1 MYDAI
6 DRAFDV
12 FESTDEGTMRMMVV
26 LTDGDAHDT
35 NLHASVIDEAIA
47 NRVNIY
53 TIGLGESSS
62 TYFSSYLEPLAE
74 ETEGEFYYVSDA
86 SNLADA
92 FDAIGEKISLITDTD
107 GDGLSDYY
115 ENNTNIFS
123 GVTYNLDM
131 NNPDTDDDDLL
142 DGEEIVTTIVY
153 SEDGTKMSITGVVY
167 SNPSLKDSD
176 DDGIFDRFDP
186 EPMIPAVVA

>member
-1 MYDAI
+1 
-6 DRAFDV
+6 
-12 FESTDEGTMRMMVV
+12 MRMMVV
-26 LTDGDAHDT
+26 LTDGIAHDEY
-35 NLHASVIDEAIA
+35 LHQSIIDEAIA

-123 GVTYNLDM
+123 SVTYDLDM
-131 NNPDTDDDDLL
+131 NNPDTDGDGLL

-167 SNPSLKDSD
+167 SNPSMKDSD
-176 DDGIFDRFDP
+176 GDGIFDRFDP
-186 EPMIPAVVA
+186 EPMIPAAVVA